1 MIEEHLNEYGSALR
15 GIMKTLADDMLV
27 INEDSEQYKDA
38 QYFLELVDIIY
49 GSTDLI
55 GSGFDAREKDLN
67 AVRNSIN
74 KLEVM
79 E

>member
-1 MIEEHLNEYGSALR
+1 MRTKLEEFGISIRLMMQSGEAEMKAIQDGS
-15 GIMKTLADDMLV
+15 
-27 INEDSEQYKDA
+27 EEYKDL
-38 QYFLELVDIIY
+38 QYVVALIDIIY

>member
-1 MIEEHLNEYGSALR
+1 MRTKLEELGVDIRLMMQSGEAE
-15 GIMKTLADDMLV
+15 MKA
-27 INEDSEQYKDA
+27 INYESEEYKDL
-38 QYFLELVDIIY
+38 QYVVALLDIIY
-49 GSTDLI
+49 GSTDLV
-55 GSGFDAREKDLN
+55 GSGFDAREKDLT